1 MAKAIALPDDNSR
14 SNTGIDNLKATPA
27 RLIDFL
33 KDVRSEMRKVVW
45 PSQKDVQA
53 TTIVVL
59 ITVFIFAAYFW
70 LVDNLIGHAIT
81 ALIDRLSKHS

>member
-14 SNTGIDNLKATPA
+14 SNTGIDNLKATPQ

-45 PSQKDVQA
+45 PSQKDVQT

-70 LVDNLIGHAIT
+70 LVDNIIGHAID
-81 ALIDRLSKHS
+81 LVLKKLVSK